1 MMYNVSNIFDQIL
14 NRSISEMVGADI
26 TLSIPSANIV
36 EHDDSFQIILAAP
49 GLEKGD
55 FNISVDKNQLIVSAE
70 KENPVLPEGAAVK
83 RKEFN
88 YSSFKRNFTLP
99 DSVDIDRIKAEY
111 TDGLLSLTLYKK
123 EAKNEDLKKIRVD

>member
-1 MMYNVSNIFDQIL
+1 
-14 NRSISEMVGADI
+14 MVGADI

-36 EHDDSFQIILAAP
+36 EHDDSFQIILASP